1 MSDSESV
8 TETREEYLE
17 RVNSDYIKELADMQQ
32 RITDLEAREK
42 ELATANAQLKADRNN
57 TKPRADNNKQT
68 SILDTVSKKLFHNIS
83 DEQHNSSQASH
94 LNNAVETVT
103 IKTNT
108 RVTQQITNINEAQ
121 VVHRS

>member
-1 MSDSESV
+1 M
-8 TETREEYLE
+8 
-17 RVNSDYIKELADMQQ
+17 K
-32 RITDLEAREK
+32 K
-42 ELATANAQLKADRNN
+42 ELATANAQLKADKNN
-57 TKPRADNNKQT
+57 TKPRADNNKPT

-108 RVTQQITNINEAQ
+108 RETQQITNINEAQ
-121 VVHRS
+121 VAKSKKYVIQQITDGIEVDLKLLFSPTAMFMLRIMIRTILNQ